1 MKSICLSLAAA
12 ATIGLVIAAPVSTAV
27 ASGHARAPAP
37 AVVAPPRVVVPDK
50 AIQLP
55 PKPTAGKRTQKK
67 VYSLAQIPAS
77 MRARIRPV
85 IQKIAVAGGR
95 PAASLPS
102 GLELDLTCN
111 NNWFAFW
118 EEDEN
123 GDKVP
128 GTTVVSC
135 DGEKVSIPD

>member
-1 MKSICLSLAAA
+1 
-12 ATIGLVIAAPVSTAV
+12 
-27 ASGHARAPAP
+27 
-37 AVVAPPRVVVPDK
+37 
-50 AIQLP
+50 
-55 PKPTAGKRTQKK
+55 
-67 VYSLAQIPAS
+67 